1 MAKRKGP
8 TMIQRSRAVSP
19 QDKAVFHAVT
29 GAGKARTKRDFFNLG
44 PGDEAEIERMLQRRV
59 SDRMQRGTT

>member
-29 GAGKARTKRDFFNLG
+29 GAGKARTVRNFFDLG
-44 PGDEAEIERMLQRRV
+44 PGDEAEIQRMLQRRV
-59 SDRMQRGTT
+59 SERMQRGT

>member
-19 QDKAVFHAVT
+19 QDKAVFHAVA
-29 GAGKARTKRDFFNLG
+29 GAGKARTVRNFFDLG
-44 PGDEAEIERMLQRRV
+44 PGDEAEVQRMLQRRV
-59 SDRMQRGTT
+59 SERMQRGS